1 MVLPGSQSAITAQHA
16 FHAAHDTAVHAV
28 VQLTTTGSRN
38 AAVLELADRYLGDIP
53 EVIVEELGLRTAA
66 RRVLIS
72 AKSQRHA
79 IERRQ
84 IAQRQITAQADAD
97 LVAFRLTEALANVR
111 YQLLPQKDS
120 RIFVVVCHV
129 PSADR
134 YLRLV
139 LKLVSAANA
148 KTNQD
153 EWWVQTAYPFGSKRF
168 RKAKASD
175 LLVELHA
182 GPLPS
187 NFGFTV

>member
-1 MVLPGSQSAITAQHA
+1 MVLPGSQSAITAAITAQHA
-16 FHAAHDTAVHAV
+16 FHAAQHAV
-28 VQLTTTGSRN
+28 VQLTTTGYRN

-53 EVIVEELGLRTAA
+53 EVMVQALGLRTAA

-72 AKSQRHA
+72 ARCQRHA

-97 LVAFRLTEALANVR
+97 LVALRLTEALANVR

-120 RIFVVVCHV
+120 RIFVVVGYV

-134 YLRLV
+134 CLRLV
-139 LKLVSAANA
+139 LKLVSAVDA
-148 KTNQD
+148 KTTQD
-153 EWWVQTAYPFGSKRF
+153 EWWVQTAYPFGSKPF

-175 LLVELHA
+175 LLVELQA

-187 NFGFTV
+187 NFGL